1 MPIKARDLTLST
13 EQLREKYTRREL
25 EETLDLISKY
35 GGVKNYA
42 RYYGTPGSGTAP
54 TKDPATMDVFS
65 SEFLGG
71 LVSNIPHSAENVAK
85 GMYEMITSPIDTFE
99 SIRDA
104 GPKALLQGIK
114 DRYGSVD
121 AWKRTAHNDPVGLG
135 LELAPM
141 VGIAGRIGSVGA
153 RAAGAIS
160 AQTAG
165 NINKAMNFVSNP
177 SALLLHTAQAN
188 AKLLSK
194 FIGGAGLIMLE
205 FTTGMPI
212 QSLRSMYEVGRL
224 TEKQRRVAGLNF
236 YRNIFGDFEIGDV
249 TNRKDAAKLANGEFP
264 DITTEQILERT
275 PKILDELDQQTP
287 FKLYKEAQRD
297 LGGFQ
302 DEARIFG
309 HILQVTD
316 KFQRQIIL
324 NQKDII
330 ATVKQDFVRSTI
342 GVDGTPTN
350 IIDSSIGASI
360 KNQVGKY
367 LDDMGLKVEGDWRQ
381 AQAPRPDHPVDFTTK
396 LGFSVEGTEGFAQFK
411 AYLNTLMNADLTDP
425 DTFVRFLIGDPD
437 MPEILSI
444 NKLKEQFNNAG
455 APLPQLADNIYNIF
469 RTNVAKIY
477 KGMNDDVLPNVQQR
491 AASLERLLDTQRKM
505 TEITNELASEF
516 KAYRT
521 GMTSKSDALNSWMS
535 AIENDSIKKGFID
548 DVEHYTGQSL
558 TAPIAGLIARRITP
572 KSLVARGSVVSATQG
587 FARGGL
593 VGGAALGAIN
603 PLMLGWLPFTS
614 PKFVGFMLSRLG
626 LRQRFVDYGT
636 ALSRAMH
643 QHPIGKTLADNG
655 GYIFSMYT
663 ALDHI
668 QRYNTYIESKEQSW
682 EQ

>member
-1 MPIKARDLTLST
+1 MPIQPRDLMLST
-13 EQLREKYTRREL
+13 DQLREKYTRREF

-42 RYYGTPGSGTAP
+42 RYYGAPGSGVAP
-54 TKDPATMDVFS
+54 AKDPATMDVFS
-65 SEFLGG
+65 SEYLGG

-85 GMYEMITSPIDTFE
+85 GMYEMITSPIDTAE
-99 SIRDA
+99 DIYNA

-135 LELAPM
+135 LELAPA
-141 VGIAGRIGSVGA
+141 VGIAGRLGSTGL

-177 SALLLHTAQAN
+177 SALLLYTAREG
-188 AKLLSK
+188 AKRLSK
-194 FIGGAGLIMLE
+194 VTGGAGLIMLE

-224 TEKQRRVAGLNF
+224 NEKQRRIAGLNF
-236 YRNIFGDFEIGDV
+236 YKNIFGDFEVGDI
-249 TNRKDAAKLANGEFP
+249 TNRKHADRLARGEFP
-264 DITTEQILERT
+264 DMTTEQVLERV

-287 FKLYKEAQRD
+287 FKLYRDAQKD

-302 DEARIFG
+302 DEAHIFG
-309 HILQVTD
+309 HILQVTN
-316 KFQRQIIL
+316 KFQESIIA
-324 NQKDII
+324 NQRSIM
-330 ATVKQDFVRSTI
+330 ATVKQDFVQSTI
-342 GVDGTPTN
+342 DIDGKPTY
-350 IIDSSIGASI
+350 IIDSAIGANI
-360 KNQVGKY
+360 KNQVKQH
-367 LDDMGLKVEGDWRQ
+367 LDNMGLKVEGDWMQ
-381 AQAPRPDHPVDFTTK
+381 AQAPRPEYPVDFTTK
-396 LGFSVEGTEGFAQFK
+396 LGFSVEGTEGFRDFK
-411 AYLNTLMNADLTDP
+411 TYINTLMNSDLTDP
-425 DTFVRFLIGDPD
+425 DTFVRFLIGDPEY
-437 MPEILSI
+437 PGILSI
-444 NKLKEQFNNAG
+444 NKLLEQFNNAG

-469 RTNVAKIY
+469 RTSVAKIY
-477 KGMNDDVLPNVQQR
+477 GDMGDDILPNVKQR
-491 AASLERLLDTQRKM
+491 AASIERLLDTQQKM

-516 KAYRT
+516 KSYRT

-572 KSLVARGSVVSATQG
+572 KSLVARGSAVSATQS
-587 FARGGL
+587 AVRGAAV
-593 VGGAALGAIN
+593 VGGHAAIAGGFN

-614 PKFVGFMLSRLG
+614 PRFVGFMLSRLG

-643 QHPIGKTLADNG
+643 QHPIGKTLAATD

-668 QRYNTYIESKEQSW
+668 QRYNTYAEKKEQ
-682 EQ
+682 